1 MIAKDFNI
9 GDRRLIGYYKL
20 TETFKITSEQI
31 RNEIKNKLPD
41 YMLPAFWVEVTEF
54 PLNASGK
61 IDESR
66 LPDVIELSNST
77 NKKSNISKNDSTCLS
92 RIQLIWSEVLKTDI
106 DQDDNF
112 FEAGGTSVLITEVY
126 YRILKEFNL
135 SEEELSMID
144 LFDYVTP
151 LEVSQF
157 IEEKLRK

>member
-9 GDRRLIGYYKL
+9 GDRRLIAYYKL

-41 YMLPAFWVEVTEF
+41 YMLPAFWIEVTEF

-77 NKKSNISKNDSTCLS
+77 CKKSKVSRNDSTCLS

-135 SEEELSMID
+135 SEEN
-144 LFDYVTP
+144 
-151 LEVSQF
+151 
-157 IEEKLRK
+157 